1 MRFVAAIA
9 ILSALPPLLAADKLT
24 FQDRVELMRGLMAEY
39 AKAKVLV
46 PRSKKSLEINA
57 DGTYD
62 KREWQTIAKE
72 SGPAAR
78 VGDMIQITKVDI
90 ERPEDRAAAERRVQ
104 GWAALV

>member
-24 FQDRVELMRGLMAEY
+24 FEDRVELMRGLMAEY

-46 PRSKKSLEINA
+46 PRSRKNLEVNA

-62 KREWQTIAKE
+62 KKAWAAVAKE

-78 VGDMIQITKVDI
+78 VGDMIQIFPFSKYSI
-90 ERPEDRAAAERRVQ
+90 ESMTP
-104 GWAALV
+104 LLS

>member
-46 PRSKKSLEINA
+46 PRSKKNLEVNA
-57 DGTYD
+57 DGSYD
-62 KREWQTIAKE
+62 KREWQTIAKATAWKDYAE
-72 SGPAAR
+72 HNDTCKALITAA
-78 VGDMIQITKVDI
+78 QK
-90 ERPEDRAAAERRVQ
+90 
-104 GWAALV
+104 LL

>member
-46 PRSKKSLEINA
+46 PRSKKNLEINA

-62 KREWQTIAKE
+62 KREWQIIAKE

-78 VGDMIQITKVDI
+78 VGDMIQITKVDV
-90 ERPEDRAAAERRVQ
+90 EA
-104 GWAALV
+104 